1 MSKPCGR
8 CGAGDSEYGDQPA
21 YCAEVEV
28 AFGLLAWLCF
38 DCRKEYHRFAK
49 SHPLNKEYGEAL
61 LSLEYWRDAT
71 ESERSMDED
80 LERLNI
86 DYKGKSQLQKGVAL
100 WNKVDDL
107 QNKVNEVANQWMISD
122 PDELR

>member
-49 SHPLNKEYGEAL
+49 SHPLNKEYGVAL
-61 LSLEYWRDAT
+61 LSLEYWRDT
-71 ESERSMDED
+71 IESPSIED
-80 LERLNI
+80 RDMERLNL
-86 DYKGKSQLQKGVAL
+86 DMKGKSPLQIGIAL
-100 WNKVDDL
+100 WNNVDDI

>member
-49 SHPLNKEYGEAL
+49 SHPLNKEYGVAL
-61 LSLEYWRDAT
+61 LSLEYWRDT
-71 ESERSMDED
+71 IESPSIED
-80 LERLNI
+80 RDMERLNL
-86 DYKGKSQLQKGVAL
+86 DMKGKSPLQIGIAL
-100 WNKVDDL
+100 WNNVDDI
-107 QNKVNEVANQWMISD
+107 QNKVNEVGESVDDIR

>member
-61 LSLEYWRDAT
+61 LRFEFWRDHLPETTPRDIAI
-71 ESERSMDED
+71 EEG
-80 LERLNI
+80 I
-86 DYKGKSQLQKGVAL
+86 AL
-100 WNKVDDL
+100 WNKVDDIQL
-107 QNKVNEVANQWMISD
+107 KVNEVANQWMISD

>member
-8 CGAGDSEYGDQPA
+8 CGAGDSEYGDSHA
-21 YCAEVEV
+21 YCGEVEV

-49 SHPLNKEYGEAL
+49 NHPLNKEYGEAL
-61 LSLEYWRDAT
+61 LRLEYWRDIA
-71 ESERSMDED
+71 SSGM
-80 LERLNI
+80 LNEPPDIII
-86 DYKGKSQLQKGVAL
+86 DKGIKL
-100 WNKVDDL
+100 WNNVDDL
-107 QNKVNEVANQWMISD
+107 QAKVNEVANQWMISD

>member
-1 MSKPCGR
+1 MGKPCGR

-80 LERLNI
+80 LERLKI
-86 DYKGKSQLQKGVAL
+86 DYKGKSQLQKGIAL
-100 WNKVDDL
+100 WNNVDDI

>member
-8 CGAGDSEYGDQPA
+8 CGAGDAEYGETPA

-49 SHPLNKEYGEAL
+49 NHQLNKQYGEAL
-61 LSLEYWRDAT
+61 LRLEFWRDT
-71 ESERSMDED
+71 ISPDTPPEEIEVG
-80 LERLNI
+80 I
-86 DYKGKSQLQKGVAL
+86 KL
-100 WNKVDDL
+100 WNIVDDL
-107 QNKVNEVANQWMISD
+107 QSKVNDVANQWMISD